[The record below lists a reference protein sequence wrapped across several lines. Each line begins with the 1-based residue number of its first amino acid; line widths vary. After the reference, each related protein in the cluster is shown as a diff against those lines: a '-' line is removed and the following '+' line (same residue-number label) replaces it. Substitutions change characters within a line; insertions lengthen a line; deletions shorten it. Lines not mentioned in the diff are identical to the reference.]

1 MYPEMQISLFN
12 SCVSSV
18 LSYGCEVWGL
28 AEAKKIETIHLSFL
42 KHLLKVKKSTPTCF
56 VYKEC
61 NVYPL
66 YYDRIFRIIK
76 YWLKILLLEDNNPL
90 KILYYTTIE
99 LFKNDSFVKSNCW
112 AINIRNLL
120 FKNGFGHIWVN
131 QMLGVNKNFLNV
143 FKRRIK
149 DSFWQSINA
158 EIESLSHNRLYRHLN
173 DKSNNYLFSLPN
185 NHIRT
190 AITRLRLSSHSLN
203 VERGR
208 WKKIEYADRKCNV
221 CEDID
226 DEYHFV
232 VCCPRFHNLR
242 IKYLPKSLYINPSM
256 YKFTQYLNSQDLNK
270 IKRLG
275 IFLHLAFNKYTAENI
290 FEALTMNK
298 LTVKFFVST
307 LFFFFHVTC
316 FLLFI
321 FLYFFFHS

>member
-1 MYPEMQISLFN
+1 MKLCVKSTFLNSSSFPCSCNVPHNSVYCNVCDTDTENTFLFSPQAGVFQGESLSPLLFSMYINDLNAFMRTDPNVGISIYQFFIILLLFADDMALFSDSRSGLQKGLDKLQKYCVDWGLTVNVEKTKCIVFKKGGKSNTLDKWFYNGEALETVTSFKYLGVVFSSSGKFKKGIDNVVSKGQRALFNMISNIKDFTSMYPEMQISLFN

-120 FKNGFGHIWVN
+120 FKNGFGHIY
-131 QMLGVNKNFLNV
+131 G
-143 FKRRIK
+143 
-149 DSFWQSINA
+149 
-158 EIESLSHNRLYRHLN
+158 
-173 DKSNNYLFSLPN
+173 
-185 NHIRT
+185 
-190 AITRLRLSSHSLN
+190 
-203 VERGR
+203 
-208 WKKIEYADRKCNV
+208 
-221 CEDID
+221 
-226 DEYHFV
+226 
-232 VCCPRFHNLR
+232 
-242 IKYLPKSLYINPSM
+242 
-256 YKFTQYLNSQDLNK
+256 
-270 IKRLG
+270 
-275 IFLHLAFNKYTAENI
+275 
-290 FEALTMNK
+290 
-298 LTVKFFVST
+298 
-307 LFFFFHVTC
+307 
-316 FLLFI
+316 
-321 FLYFFFHS
+321 